1 MIKLKI
7 DYQVNYEISNNKNKK
22 IQEGFRTYTTTYY
35 PNIPISDS
43 DTFILAKEGSRL
55 DSLANEYYGDTKLWW
70 VLAKSNGIRGKIALK
85 AGELIRIPGNITKII
100 DDFEAINETGDSTSS
115 VSGGSTGGGG
125 GAGGGGGGY

>member
-1 MIKLKI
+1 MR
-7 DYQVNYEISNNKNKK
+7 YQTTKTKK
-22 IQEGFRTYTTTYY
+22 SKEGFRTYTTTYY

-100 DDFEAINETGDSTSS
+100 SDFNTLNDGATTSGGTS
-115 VSGGSTGGGG
+115 SGGSGGTGGSSGGGTSGGGSGGGTGGG
-125 GAGGGGGGY
+125 Y

>member
-1 MIKLKI
+1 MR
-7 DYQVNYEISNNKNKK
+7 YQTTKTKK
-22 IQEGFRTYTTTYY
+22 SKEGFRTYTTTYY

-70 VLAKSNGIRGKIALK
+70 VLAKSNGIRGKIALT
-85 AGELIRIPGNITKII
+85 AGELIRIPGNISKII

>member
-1 MIKLKI
+1 MR
-7 DYQVNYEISNNKNKK
+7 YQTTKTKK
-22 IQEGFRTYTTTYY
+22 SKEGFRTYTTTYY

-115 VSGGSTGGGG
+115 VSGGSTRGVG

>member
-1 MIKLKI
+1 MRYQTTKIKK
-7 DYQVNYEISNNKNKK
+7 SK
-22 IQEGFRTYTTTYY
+22 EGFRTYTTTYY

-85 AGELIRIPGNITKII
+85 AGELIRIPSNITKII

>member
-1 MIKLKI
+1 MS
-7 DYQVNYEISNNKNKK
+7 YQTTKTKK
-22 IQEGFRTYTTTYY
+22 SKEGIRTYTTTYY

>member
-1 MIKLKI
+1 MRYRNTK
-7 DYQVNYEISNNKNKK
+7 VKK
-22 IQEGFRTYTTTYY
+22 SKEGVRVYSTTFY
-35 PNIPISDS
+35 PSIPISDS

>member
-1 MIKLKI
+1 MR
-7 DYQVNYEISNNKNKK
+7 YQTTKTKK
-22 IQEGFRTYTTTYY
+22 SKEGFRTYTTTYY

-85 AGELIRIPGNITKII
+85 AGELIRIPGIITKII

>member
-1 MIKLKI
+1 MR
-7 DYQVNYEISNNKNKK
+7 YQTTKTKK
-22 IQEGFRTYTTTYY
+22 SKEGFRTYTTTYY

-43 DTFILAKEGSRL
+43 DTFILAKAGSRL

>member
-1 MIKLKI
+1 MR
-7 DYQVNYEISNNKNKK
+7 YETTKVKK
-22 IQEGFRTYTTTYY
+22 SKEGFRVYTTTYY

-70 VLAKSNGIRGKIALK
+70 ILAKSNGIRGKIALK

-100 DDFEAINETGDSTSS
+100 DDFEDINESGDSTSS

-125 GAGGGGGGY
+125 GAAGGGGGY

>member
-1 MIKLKI
+1 MRYQTTKIKK
-7 DYQVNYEISNNKNKK
+7 SK
-22 IQEGFRTYTTTYY
+22 EGFRTYTTTYY